1 MALTE
6 EQEKALL
13 ELLSKKEEPP
23 QEPPKETGETVS
35 KAEYDA
41 LKARADEQ
49 ARLLAV
55 YGYNGEKS
63 DEEKKKEEEK
73 KQEENKKAVS
83 AWIKTL

>member
-13 ELLSKKEEPP
+13 ELLSQKKEPP
-23 QEPPKETGETVS
+23 QEPPKEPGETVA

-73 KQEENKKAVS
+73 KEADNKKAVS
-83 AWIKTL
+83 DWIKTL